1 MDVRQRT
8 EEIELLTFAPW
19 ATFSDAR
26 AAAGR
31 CRSRRTRCARCFSV
45 TATGCCTARRSA
57 A

>member
-8 EEIELLTFAPW
+8 EEIEHLTFAPW
-19 ATFSDAR
+19 ATFSDASRGR
-26 AAAGR
+26 AVPEPQDPLR
-31 CRSRRTRCARCFSV
+31 RCFSV